1 MSSRRIIVSE
11 CNHRDPGMTVQIRQA
26 VILCGGL
33 GTRLGGLTRDTP
45 KPLLPVDGTPF
56 LQMLMQEITRY
67 GIDRFLLLAAYKSER
82 FQDFAGQAAQALG
95 RSVTVEVS
103 IEPSQAGTGGALF
116 HARERL
122 DDAFYLFNGDTLLD
136 VPLDALARKLAD
148 SRNIGCLALRH
159 VQDASRY
166 GVVDVD
172 ADRIVR
178 FGRAPLPGESAWING
193 GVAAFRRS
201 FVDRLQT
208 RGAFEVQALPD
219 LASEG
224 ALAAV
229 KAQGFFIDIGVPADF
244 ERGQIEI
251 PNYRRRPA
259 IFFDR
264 DSVVKLD
271 HGHVGQVGRF
281 EWVPGARKAI
291 AMVNSKGFYAFLVTN
306 QGTGARGLY
315 LEADH
320 HTLSR
325 HIRAGLSQ
333 FGARFD
339 DERYCPFHPDGVD
352 PACKK
357 ASDRRKLELGILLD
371 LMRFWPVDKARSV
384 MIGGRDS
391 DMKVAA
397 AAGIV
402 GRHFTGEGPLDD
414 FVSGVLDDLSE
425 GDGVE
430 RMK

>member
-1 MSSRRIIVSE
+1 MPSRRIIVSE

-67 GIDRFLLLAAYKSER
+67 GIDRFLLLAAYKSEQ
-82 FQDFAGQAAQALG
+82 FQDFAGQVAQALG
-95 RSVTVEVS
+95 RFVTVEVS
-103 IEPSQAGTGGALF
+103 IEPDQAGTGGALF

-148 SRNIGCLALRH
+148 SRNIGCLALRY
-159 VQDASRY
+159 VPDASRY

-178 FGRAPLPGESAWING
+178 FGRASLPGEAAWING

-201 FVDRLQT
+201 FVDRLQP

-219 LASEG
+219 LANEG

-259 IFFDR
+259 VFFDKNG
-264 DSVVKLD
+264 VVNLD
-271 HGHVGQVGRF
+271 HGHVGQVERF
-281 EWVPGARKAI
+281 EWVPGAREAI
-291 AMVNSKGFYAFLVTN
+291 ALVNSKGFYAFLVTN
-306 QGTGARGLY
+306 QASIAKGLY
-315 LEADH
+315 SEADH
-320 HTLSR
+320 HALSR
-325 HIRAGLSQ
+325 HMRAGLSQ
-333 FGARFD
+333 SGAWFD
-339 DERYCPFHPDGVD
+339 DERHCPCHLDGVD
-352 PACKK
+352 PAYRK
-357 ASDRRKLELGILLD
+357 ASDWRKLEPGMLLD
-371 LMRFWPVDKARSV
+371 LMRFWPVDKVRSV
-384 MIGGRDS
+384 MIGDRDS
-391 DMKVAA
+391 DMKAAA
-397 AAGIV
+397 AAGIA
-402 GRHFTGEGPLDD
+402 GRQFTGEGPLDE
-414 FVSGVLDDLSE
+414 FVSGVLDDLL
-425 GDGVE
+425 E
-430 RMK
+430 RGGA